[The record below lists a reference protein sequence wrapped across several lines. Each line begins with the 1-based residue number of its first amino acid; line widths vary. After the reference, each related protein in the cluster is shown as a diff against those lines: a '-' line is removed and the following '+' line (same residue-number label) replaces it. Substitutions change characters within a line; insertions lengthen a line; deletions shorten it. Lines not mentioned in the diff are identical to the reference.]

1 MYLSDHISAHL
12 TYGEAIHSDTAAR
25 LNIPNVPD
33 ETQLTLMKYV
43 ATEIFDKV
51 RDHFN
56 VPIIATSFFRTPLL
70 NNRTPGASKTS
81 QHMKGEAIDH
91 FLAGRN
97 AEMFKWIYENKA
109 ILDFDQLIW
118 EYKSPTDPNQPAW
131 VHVSKV
137 SYRPNRRQALRYY
150 LDSHENIVGIPFDL
164 F

>member
-1 MYLSDHISAHL
+1 MNLSDHISAHL

-25 LNIPNVPD
+25 LNIPNIPN
-33 ETQLTLMKYV
+33 EIQLNSMRYV

-51 RDHFN
+51 RDHFG
-56 VPIIATSFFRTPLL
+56 VPVYATSFFRSPLL

-81 QHMKGEAIDH
+81 QHMNGEAIDH

-97 AEMFKWIYENKA
+97 AEIFRWVLANRA
-109 ILDFDQLIW
+109 VLDFDQMIW
-118 EYKSPTDPNQPAW
+118 EYGDKNEPAW

-137 SYRPNRRQALRYY
+137 SYRPNRRQAIRYF
-150 LDSHENIVGIPFDL
+150 LDSHENIIGIPFDL